1 MNTKMILEVAGA
13 KPLAGQT
20 KPAVLNLP
28 AEKGGRAVCEKIGTK
43 TVLKTHNIGFS
54 EMAQPTNAGEAV
66 PGTAVGGLGKAE
78 SLGVGMWKGVF
89 G

>member
-13 KPLAGQT
+13 KPLAER

-28 AEKGGRAVCEKIGTK
+28 AKKVGRGVCEKIGTK

-54 EMAQPTNAGEAV
+54 EMAQPTVASSEAV
-66 PGTAVGGLGKAE
+66 PGTAVGGLG
-78 SLGVGMWKGVF
+78 VGMWRGVF
-89 G
+89 GS

>member
-1 MNTKMILEVAGA
+1 MNTKMILEIAGA
-13 KPLAGQT
+13 KPLATTLCGA

-28 AEKGGRAVCEKIGTK
+28 AKKEGRAVCEKIGTK

-54 EMAQPTNAGEAV
+54 EMAQPTVASSEAV
-66 PGTAVGGLGKAE
+66 PG
-78 SLGVGMWKGVF
+78 LGVGMWKGVF